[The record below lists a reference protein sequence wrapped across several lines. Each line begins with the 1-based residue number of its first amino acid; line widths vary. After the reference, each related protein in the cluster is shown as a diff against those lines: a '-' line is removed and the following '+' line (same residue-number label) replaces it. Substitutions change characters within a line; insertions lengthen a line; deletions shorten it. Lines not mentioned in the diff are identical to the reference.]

1 MRKTETSPEFTPS
14 ISASTSLF
22 LSLRVLQ
29 QLRERKRGKG
39 FPVVVAAVVEEKD
52 A

>member
-1 MRKTETSPEFTPS
+1 MRKTETSPEFPPS
-14 ISASTSLF
+14 ISTSTSLF

-39 FPVVVAAVVEEKD
+39 FPVVAAVVEEKD